1 MRAHLHRHS
10 SKYLLTLIIVIA
22 SVTVGLGYSLDQ
34 EYQIKFTQLDN
45 QNIALSASINSL
57 SEQLGLTTSELK
69 SSIEGVESDL
79 ASTSESLAE
88 LSAVSGDFSGI
99 IEDAVKGVVSVLTN
113 DGQGSGVVYSD
124 DGYIV
129 TNHHVIQNANEISV
143 LFSDGRIVNAVFLG
157 ADTINDVALLKV
169 EMTGLDELDFDES
182 EVRIGEKVIAMGNPL
197 GLSFSVTEGIVSAK
211 GRIIKEGGAG
221 LIQIDA
227 PVNPGNS
234 GGPLLNTQGDVVG
247 IVNAKLQGYEG
258 LGFAIPS
265 KVVVSDIDLIL
276 AQIAAQSESA

>member
-1 MRAHLHRHS
+1 MRAHLRRHS

-34 EYQIKFTQLDN
+34 EYQIKFIQLEQ
-45 QNIALSASINSL
+45 QNDAIKESIDSL
-57 SEQLGLTTSELK
+57 SKQLGLTTSELK
-69 SSIEGVESDL
+69 SSLEGVESDL

-88 LSAVSGDFSGI
+88 LSAVSGDFSSI

-124 DGYIV
+124 EGYII
-129 TNHHVIQNANEISV
+129 TNYHVIQNANEISV
-143 LFSDGRIVNAVFLG
+143 LFSDGLTADAVFLG

-169 EMTGLDELDFDES
+169 EMTGLYELDFDES

-211 GRIIKEGGAG
+211 GRVIKQGSAG

>member
-1 MRAHLHRHS
+1 MRKHLSRHS
-10 SKYLLTLIIVIA
+10 SKYLLSLIVIFA
-22 SVTVGLGYSLDQ
+22 GVTIGMGYNLDQ
-34 EYQIKFTQLDN
+34 EYQTKFTQLDN
-45 QNIALSASINSL
+45 QNTALRASVDSL
-57 SEQLGLTTSELK
+57 AEQLGLTTTELK

-99 IEDAVKGVVSVLTN
+99 IEDAVRGVVSVLTDN
-113 DGQGSGVVYSD
+113 GQGSGVVYSD
-124 DGYIV
+124 DGYII

-143 LFSDGRIVNAVFLG
+143 LFSDGRTANAVFLG

-169 EMTGLDELDFDES
+169 DLDGLNELDFDES

-211 GRIIKEGGAG
+211 GRIIKEGAAG

-276 AQIAAQSESA
+276 AQIAAQSGSA

>member
-1 MRAHLHRHS
+1 
-10 SKYLLTLIIVIA
+10 
-22 SVTVGLGYSLDQ
+22 
-34 EYQIKFTQLDN
+34 
-45 QNIALSASINSL
+45 
-57 SEQLGLTTSELK
+57 LTTSELK

-88 LSAVSGDFSGI
+88 LSAVSGDFSSI
-99 IEDAVKGVVSVLTN
+99 IEDAVKGVVSILT
-113 DGQGSGVVYSD
+113 DKGQGSGAVYSD
-124 DGYIV
+124 DGYII
-129 TNHHVIQNANEISV
+129 TNYHVIQNANDITV
-143 LFSDGRIVNAVFLG
+143 LFSDGLKVNAVFLG

-169 EMTGLDELDFDES
+169 GLTGLYELEFDKS
-182 EVRIGEKVIAMGNPL
+182 SVKIGEKVIAIGNPL

-211 GRIIKEGGAG
+211 GRIIKEGAAG

>member
-1 MRAHLHRHS
+1 MRAHLSRHS

-57 SEQLGLTTSELK
+57 SEQLGLTASELK

-99 IEDAVKGVVSVLTN
+99 IEDAVRGVVSVLTDN
-113 DGQGSGVVYSD
+113 GQGSGVVYSD
-124 DGYIV
+124 DGYII
-129 TNHHVIQNANEISV
+129 TNHHVIQNANEISI
-143 LFSDGRIVNAVFLG
+143 LFSDGRTVDAVFLG

-169 EMTGLDELDFDES
+169 EMTGLYELDFDES

-211 GRIIKEGGAG
+211 GRVIKRGSAG

-234 GGPLLNTQGDVVG
+234 GGPLLNTQGNVVG

-258 LGFAIPS
+258 IGFAIPS
-265 KVVVSDIDLIL
+265 AVVVSDIDLIL
-276 AQIAAQSESA
+276 EQIAAQSESA

>member
-1 MRAHLHRHS
+1 MREHLIQHS
-10 SKYLLTLIIVIA
+10 SKYLLSFIVILA
-22 SVTVGLGYSLDQ
+22 GVTVGMGYTLDQ

-99 IEDAVKGVVSVLTN
+99 IEDAVKGVVSILT
-113 DGQGSGVVYSD
+113 DKGQGSGAVYSD
-124 DGYIV
+124 DGYII
-129 TNHHVIQNANEISV
+129 TNYHVIQNANDITV
-143 LFSDGRIVNAVFLG
+143 LFSDGLKVNAVFLG

-169 EMTGLDELDFDES
+169 GLTGLYELEFDES
-182 EVRIGEKVIAMGNPL
+182 SVKIGEKVIAIGNPL

-211 GRIIKEGGAG
+211 GRIIKEGAAA

-234 GGPLLNTQGDVVG
+234 GGPLLNTKGEVVG

-265 KVVVSDIDLIL
+265 AVVVSDIDAIL
-276 AQIAAQSESA
+276 EQLFNQTNSA

>member
-1 MRAHLHRHS
+1 MREHLIQHS
-10 SKYLLTLIIVIA
+10 SKYLLSLIVILA
-22 SVTVGLGYSLDQ
+22 GVTVGMGYSLDQ
-34 EYQIKFTQLDN
+34 EYQTKFTQLNN
-45 QNIALSASINSL
+45 QNTALSASINSL

-99 IEDAVKGVVSVLTN
+99 IEDAVKGVVSVLTD

-124 DGYIV
+124 DGYII
-129 TNHHVIQNANEISV
+129 TNHHVIENADEISV
-143 LFSDGRIVNAVFLG
+143 LFSDGRTANAVFIG

-169 EMTGLDELDFDES
+169 EMTGLYELDFDES

-211 GRIIKEGGAG
+211 GRVIKEGTAG

-247 IVNAKLQGYEG
+247 IVHAKLQGYEG

>member
-1 MRAHLHRHS
+1 MRAHLSRHS

-57 SEQLGLTTSELK
+57 SEQLGLTASELK

-99 IEDAVKGVVSVLTN
+99 IEDAVRGVVSVLTDN
-113 DGQGSGVVYSD
+113 GQGSGVVYSD
-124 DGYIV
+124 DGYII
-129 TNHHVIQNANEISV
+129 TNYHVIQNANEISI
-143 LFSDGRIVNAVFLG
+143 LFSNGRTVDAVFLG

-169 EMTGLDELDFDES
+169 EMTGLYELDFDES

-211 GRIIKEGGAG
+211 GRIIKRGSAG

-234 GGPLLNTQGDVVG
+234 GGPLLNTQGNVVG

-258 LGFAIPS
+258 IGFAIPS
-265 KVVVSDIDLIL
+265 AVVVSDIDLIL
-276 AQIAAQSESA
+276 EQIAAQSESA